1 MTHIGDIIAA
11 FTEQQVERLT
21 GVSQRQLR
29 YWDRT
34 GFYAPQYG
42 SADRRLPFARIYSFR
57 DLVALRTL
65 HVLRNQFMVP
75 LQHLRK
81 VALRL
86 KHLADE
92 LWTRTTLYVINRR
105 VAVHEP
111 GAKLPREALTG
122 QYVLPVDLQAIVRAT
137 EADARQVMQR
147 EPESIGRIERH
158 RAVARNAQVVAG
170 TRIPVATIRR
180 FIEDGYAV
188 GDILREYPSLT
199 EADIDAVRR
208 LHEADR
214 AA

>member
-1 MTHIGDIIAA
+1 MADITSIIGA

-34 GFYAPQYG
+34 GFYAPEHG

-65 HVLRNQFMVP
+65 NMLRNQFMVP

-81 VALRL
+81 VADQL
-86 KHLADE
+86 KHLAGN
-92 LWTRTTLYVINRR
+92 LWTGTTLYVVNRR

-111 GAKLPREALTG
+111 GTERPREVLSG
-122 QYVLPVDLQAIVRAT
+122 QYLLPIELQQIVNATAHDTRDLRRDPETVG
-137 EADARQVMQR
+137 QVA
-147 EPESIGRIERH
+147 RH
-158 RAVARNAQVVAG
+158 RSVARNAEVVAG
-170 TRIPVATIRR
+170 TRIPVATIRH
-180 FIEDGYAV
+180 FLQDGYAV
-188 GDILREYPSLT
+188 ADILREYPSLT
-199 EADIDAVRR
+199 ESDVLAIRD
-208 LHEADR
+208 LHEAGR